1 MISYNIHM
9 TEIIAVTGK
18 GGTGKTTLS
27 GLLID
32 WLSRKGLSPIL
43 AVDADANANLADVL
57 GVESEISL
65 AELRDTING
74 AEMDENS
81 PIPPGVSK
89 QDWLGSRF
97 QTAITEEDDYD
108 LLVMGRTQGRGCYCF
123 VNGLLQSHIARYAD
137 NYRYLVVDNEAGME
151 HLSRGVLPRVDRI
164 LIISDCSRRGIQA
177 AGRIQELT
185 RELGITPKSID
196 FIVNK
201 ASAEGGGDGCIYDVD
216 GRVYEL
222 GRGIAEE
229 IDAQGLALAGVVP
242 ADPLVYEYDSDGRP
256 TVTLPREAPS
266 RKAFEEILERRI
278 FVD

>member
-1 MISYNIHM
+1 M

-27 GLLID
+27 GFLID
-32 WLSRKGLSPIL
+32 RLARKGLTPIL

-57 GVESEISL
+57 GVEPEISL

-74 AEMDENS
+74 ADMDENN
-81 PIPPGVSK
+81 PIPPGMSK
-89 QDWLGSRF
+89 QDWLDSRF

-108 LLVMGRTQGRGCYCF
+108 LLIMGRTQGKGCYCF
-123 VNGLLQSHIARYAD
+123 VNGLLQSHIAKYAN

-164 LIISDCSRRGIQA
+164 LIVSDCSRRGIQA

-185 RELGITPKSID
+185 HELGLTPKSID

-201 ASAEGGGDGCIYDVD
+201 APEETGNDAVQYEAGGRTYD
-216 GRVYEL
+216 L
-222 GRGIAEE
+222 SRGVAEE
-229 IDAQGLALAGVVP
+229 IKKQGLALAGVVP

-256 TVTLPREAPS
+256 TVTLPLSAPS
-266 RKAFEEILERRI
+266 RKAFDEILDRI
-278 FVD
+278 L